1 MFFCFVD
8 LDMVFSDNTYNII
21 KLVKDKLGFCILA
34 LIDSDLKNNKDIE
47 EVVDT
52 GASYVVLGIYFEN
65 LLKVIGVNVNEE
77 NHINYKRNF
86 NRYLFWR

>member
-8 LDMVFSDNTYNII
+8 LNMVFSDNTYNII

-52 GASYVVLGIYFEN
+52 GASYVVLGTYFEN

-86 NRYLFWR
+86 NRYLM